1 MFAGA
6 AAFAQQRVIGASRAR
21 LETSTRLLWHY
32 ERGNGPSHDSRPETR
47 HTARHRLRH
56 DETALRPGIAA
67 TPGGA
72 VAVRHTLVAPRFRK
86 IWRYWRAGEPMNTEF
101 VERWKSG
108 MLSAEEL
115 DAHYSRAL
123 SEARESIGGSAALRD
138 DERQVVTSR
147 LETLKEIVDRGS
159 IGALIEGFAAK
170 GGRPVHVHDDS
181 VAAVSIVDDDEE
193 FQRHTEREAQR
204 RGVFAAEQA
213 VDTAATVTDYEG
225 HDDPAVFAVTP
236 EPGEQG
242 TDGEPAAPAGFAPYE
257 SQPIAPPV
265 PPQVPPA
272 APGSGPAMQYP
283 PAPAEAIG
291 SIGQPLDGSDD
302 FDLGEK
308 KPLPG
313 YARVPLELAQKI
325 WARFRRLPTPVQAVA
340 GLLIAILVAIGLFGR
355 GSKPPEAPPDNAGP
369 AIIANP
375 NGNQPTADVGLVE
388 LQPTGGVGSGC
399 DVKGFEAARAFGK
412 NKGDGWVCTRAHG
425 IDSAFM
431 EIDFGHEVSVCS
443 VEFIPGLW
451 LDHAGGTN
459 EWNLHRVVTQVKI
472 LVPDGQPQPDPI
484 KITDLSPAPKKQ
496 VFPKCFNAT
505 RISLIVQATQRPES
519 SGQTVASPQDDD
531 DIDKTFALSALK
543 FMGHDTARR

>member
-1 MFAGA
+1 
-6 AAFAQQRVIGASRAR
+6 
-21 LETSTRLLWHY
+21 
-32 ERGNGPSHDSRPETR
+32 
-47 HTARHRLRH
+47 
-56 DETALRPGIAA
+56 
-67 TPGGA
+67 
-72 VAVRHTLVAPRFRK
+72 
-86 IWRYWRAGEPMNTEF
+86 MNTEF

-138 DERQVVTSR
+138 DERQAVTSR
-147 LETLKEIVDRGS
+147 LETLKEIVDGGS

-181 VAAVSIVDDDEE
+181 VATVSIVDDDEE
-193 FQRHTEREAQR
+193 YRRHAEQESQR
-204 RGVFAAEQA
+204 RGVFAAEWA
-213 VDTAATVTDYEG
+213 ADAAATITDYEG

-242 TDGEPAAPAGFAPYE
+242 TEGEPSAPAGFAPYE

-272 APGSGPAMQYP
+272 TPGSGPAMQYP
-283 PAPAEAIG
+283 AASAAVIDVG
-291 SIGQPLDGSDD
+291 KPLDGSDD
-302 FDLGEK
+302 LDLGEK

-313 YARVPLELAQKI
+313 YLRVPVELAQKF
-325 WARFRRLPTPVQAVA
+325 WTRFRRLPTPVQAVA

-355 GSKPPEAPPDNAGP
+355 GSKPPEAPPNNAGP
-369 AIIANP
+369 AIVVNP
-375 NGNQPTADVGLVE
+375 NGNPPTADVGLVE
-388 LQPTGGVGSGC
+388 LQPTGGVGSSC
-399 DVKGFEAARAFGK
+399 DIKGFEAARAFGK

-484 KITDLSPAPKKQ
+484 KIADLSPAPKKQ

-505 RISLIVQATQRPES
+505 RVSLIVQATQRPES
-519 SGQTVASPQDDD
+519 STQTVASPLDDD